1 MRRIIVSTLA
11 IAVCCWMAP
20 QGPACAETSGAVR
33 PGLAVLDFNY
43 VDTSGEARDQ
53 GAEHRNRL
61 DAFMRAL
68 RQDIAASEKYRMVTA
83 ICRPVP
89 CQVGQSPLTELQDA
103 AREAGAKIL
112 LMGGIHKMSTLIQNA
127 RVLAV
132 DVETGA
138 VVLDRLITFRGD
150 TDEAWQRAETFL
162 AQQITAAPAADARP
176 APVRLAVF
184 DFELDDASAG
194 ASLTGAADAAQLEMV
209 TSEVRRLIGQS
220 ARFRLVDVGG
230 ADAEA
235 VTRHALQ
242 HCDGCDAAVALKLDA
257 EQSLVGIV
265 TRISRMEYLVA
276 YRLRDARTG
285 AVIATEQTGLRMGS
299 DDSWTRGAAALIRD
313 RLLQDPGSPAG
324 QGAASSPFV
333 VGK

>member
-1 MRRIIVSTLA
+1 MHRTIVSTVA

-20 QGPACAETSGAVR
+20 FDPARAETSGSVL

-43 VDTSGEARDQ
+43 VDTSGESRDQ
-53 GAEHRNRL
+53 SAEHQKRL
-61 DAFMRAL
+61 DAFMLAF

-83 ICRPVP
+83 TCRPVP
-89 CQVGQSPLTELQDA
+89 CQVGQSPLPELQDA

-132 DVETGA
+132 DVETNA
-138 VVLDRLITFRGD
+138 VVLDKLITFRGD
-150 TDEAWQRAETFL
+150 TDEAWKRAETFL
-162 AQQITAAPAADARP
+162 AQQITGSPAGSGARP
-176 APVRLAVF
+176 ASIRLAVF

-194 ASLTGAADAAQLEMV
+194 ASLTSTADAAQLGMV
-209 TSEVRRLIGQS
+209 TAEVRRLIGQS
-220 ARFRLVDVGG
+220 GRFRLVDVSS

-235 VTRHALQ
+235 VTKHALQ
-242 HCDGCDAAVALKLDA
+242 QCDGCDAAIALRLDA

-276 YRLRDARTG
+276 YRIRDARTG
-285 AVIATEQTGLRMGS
+285 AVIATEQTGLRMGA
-299 DDSWTRGAAALIRD
+299 DYAWTRGAASLIKD
-313 RLLQDPGSPAG
+313 RLLKDQDRP
-324 QGAASSPFV
+324 
-333 VGK
+333 

>member
-1 MRRIIVSTLA
+1 MHRTIVSAVA

-20 QGPACAETSGAVR
+20 QGPACAETSGAVV

-43 VDTSGEARDQ
+43 VDTSGESRDQ
-53 GAEHRNRL
+53 SAEHQKRL
-61 DAFMRAL
+61 DAFMLAF

-83 ICRPVP
+83 TCRPVP

-132 DVETGA
+132 DVETNA
-138 VVLDRLITFRGD
+138 VVLDKLITFRGD

-162 AQQITAAPAADARP
+162 AQQITASPAGSDARP
-176 APVRLAVF
+176 APIRLAVF

-194 ASLTGAADAAQLEMV
+194 ASLTSAADAAQLGMV

-220 ARFRLVDVGG
+220 RRFRLVDVSG

-235 VTRHALQ
+235 VTKHALQ
-242 HCDGCDAAVALKLDA
+242 QCDGCDAAAALKLDA
-257 EQSLVGIV
+257 EQSLVGVV

-285 AVIATEQTGLRMGS
+285 AVIATEQTGLRMGA
-299 DDSWTRGAAALIRD
+299 DYSWTRGAASLIKD
-313 RLLQDPGSPAG
+313 RLLKDQDRP
-324 QGAASSPFV
+324 
-333 VGK
+333 

>member
-1 MRRIIVSTLA
+1 MHRIIVSTLA

-20 QGPACAETSGAVR
+20 QGPVRAETSGAVL

-43 VDTSGEARDQ
+43 VDTSGESRDQ
-53 GAEHRNRL
+53 SAEHRKRL
-61 DAFMRAL
+61 DAFMLAL
-68 RQDIAASEKYRMVTA
+68 RQDIAASGKYRMVTA
-83 ICRPVP
+83 TCRPVP

-132 DVETGA
+132 DVETNA
-138 VVLDRLITFRGD
+138 VVLDRLMTFRGD

-162 AQQITAAPAADARP
+162 AEQITASPGSDARP
-176 APVRLAVF
+176 APIRLAVF

-194 ASLTGAADAAQLEMV
+194 ASLTSAADAAQLGMV

-220 ARFRLVDVGG
+220 RRFRLVDVSG

-235 VTRHALQ
+235 VTKHALQ
-242 HCDGCDAAVALKLDA
+242 ACDGCDAAVALKLEA

-276 YRLRDARTG
+276 YRIRDARTG
-285 AVIATEQTGLRMGS
+285 AVIATEQTGLRMGA
-299 DDSWTRGAAALIRD
+299 DTSWTRGAASLIKD
-313 RLLQDPGSPAG
+313 RLLKDQDRP
-324 QGAASSPFV
+324 
-333 VGK
+333 

>member
-1 MRRIIVSTLA
+1 MHRTIVSTLA

-20 QGPACAETSGAVR
+20 RDIARAETSGAVL

-43 VDTSGEARDQ
+43 VDTSGESRDQ
-53 GAEHRNRL
+53 SAEHRSRL
-61 DAFMRAL
+61 EAFMRAF
-68 RQDIAASEKYRMVTA
+68 RRDIAAGDKYRMVTA

-89 CQVGQSPLTELQDA
+89 CQVGQSPLTELRDA

-112 LMGGIHKMSTLIQNA
+112 LVGGIHKMSTLIQNA

-132 DVETGA
+132 DVETNA
-138 VVLDRLITFRGD
+138 VVLDKFITFRGD
-150 TDEAWQRAETFL
+150 TDESWQRAETFL
-162 AQQITAAPAADARP
+162 AAQVTAAPGADARP
-176 APVRLAVF
+176 APIRLAVF

-194 ASLTGAADAAQLEMV
+194 ASLTDAADLAQLRMV
-209 TSEVRRLIGQS
+209 TSEVRRLIGES
-220 ARFRLVDVGG
+220 RRFRLVDVSG

-235 VTRHALQ
+235 VTRHALLQ
-242 HCDGCDAAVALKLDA
+242 CDGCDAAVASKLDA

-285 AVIATEQTGLRMGS
+285 AVIATEQTGLRMGA
-299 DDSWTRGAAALIRD
+299 DYAWTRGAAALIRD
-313 RLLQDPGSPAG
+313 RLLKDQP
-324 QGAASSPFV
+324 
-333 VGK
+333 